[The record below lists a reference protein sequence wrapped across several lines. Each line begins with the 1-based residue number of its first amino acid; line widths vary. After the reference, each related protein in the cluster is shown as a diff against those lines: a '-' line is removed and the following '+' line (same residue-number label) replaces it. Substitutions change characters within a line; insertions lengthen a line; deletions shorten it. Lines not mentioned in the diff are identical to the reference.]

1 MFKFFKYAFL
11 YRKRK
16 NNYYDRSLQGR
27 RRNSTGNSNSD
38 FICDRCGDRFSDDY
52 YDDYR

>member
-1 MFKFFKYAFL
+1 MFKFLKYAFL

-16 NNYYDRSLQGR
+16 NNYYDRSVQGR
-27 RRNSTGNSNSD
+27 RRNSARHTNSD
-38 FICDRCGDRFSDDY
+38 FVCDRCGYRLGDDY